1 MLSWFSLVRGFNILV
16 LILAQYFTARYIMGF
31 DRGGWSVILFD
42 VDLHCLVVAT
52 ALVASAGYII
62 NNFYDA
68 EKDRINR
75 PQKYLLE
82 HLNSQ
87 HSQLTLY
94 LLLNMFAIV
103 VASAISFRAVL
114 FFTAYIFLIW
124 LYSNTVKRLFW
135 LSNLVAAAL
144 MIYPFLGLT
153 LFFNNFTPEVFIH
166 ASYLLLLLLIRD
178 LIKDLQNL
186 KGDWV
191 QRYQTLP
198 IVFSVKLSKGVVSL
212 LVVSTLI
219 PIQLLLSRP
228 LGLMRYYFLFSI
240 LYLAVFLLYFW
251 KAADQKAYLR
261 AHNAIKILIFLGVLS
276 IYFIHK

>member
-1 MLSWFSLVRGFNILV
+1 MLSWFSLVRGFNIIVLV
-16 LILAQYFTARYIMGF
+16 VAQYFTARYIMGF
-31 DRGGWSVILFD
+31 ERGWAGILL
-42 VDLHCLVVAT
+42 DLDLLCLVVAT

-75 PQKYLLE
+75 PHKYLLE

-94 LLLNMFAIV
+94 LLLNMAALV

-124 LYSNTVKRLFW
+124 LYSNTIKRLFW
-135 LSNLVAAAL
+135 LSNLVSTAL

-153 LFFNNFTPEVFIH
+153 LFFENYDPIIFVH
-166 ASYLLLLLLIRD
+166 ALFLTLLLLIRD

-191 QRYQTLP
+191 RRYKTLP
-198 IVFSVKLSKGVVSL
+198 TVFSVQTSKTIVTL
-212 LVVSTLI
+212 LVVCTAF
-219 PIQLLLSRP
+219 PIYILWRQP
-228 LGLMRYYFLFSI
+228 MGLMRYYFMFSI
-240 LYLAVFLLYFW
+240 FYLAFFLFFFW
-251 KAADQKAYLR
+251 KAEDQKAYLR
-261 AHNAIKILIFLGVLS
+261 AHNTIKLLIFLGVLS
-276 IYFIHK
+276 IYLIYK